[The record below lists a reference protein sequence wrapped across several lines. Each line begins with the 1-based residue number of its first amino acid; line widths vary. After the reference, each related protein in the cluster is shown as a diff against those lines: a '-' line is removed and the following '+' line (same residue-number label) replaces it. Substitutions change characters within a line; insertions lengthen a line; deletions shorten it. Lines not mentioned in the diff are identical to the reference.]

1 MVEKAH
7 RGIVREAFADLGEGV
22 GRVVGAFVE
31 DLGVVVGKGGQME
44 EGREKVVDQEFKA
57 GVAAWVETAEGV
69 VGEVGVA
76 VREVGRVYVV
86 VGEEGEVEEERAGNE
101 DGGEVGVAR

>member
-1 MVEKAH
+1 VVEKAH

-76 VREVGRVYVV
+76 VREVGRVYVA
-86 VGEEGEVEEERAGNE
+86 VGEEEREAEEGAGNE